1 MSESEEKLQKLHF
14 EPWRCKKAS
23 MGLKNLKYF
32 HFLERKKTLKD
43 TPSHAQLGCPK
54 KLILLKFRLSEKT
67 LAKLALNLLLILN
80 YKVIY
85 FSKTKID
92 FSLYF
97 HKYCII

>member
-80 YKVIY
+80 ESNL
-85 FSKTKID
+85 FLKTKVD